1 MADKA
6 TNALIRGTTFET
18 KDNGM
23 RRTAP
28 TGAMREQSNG
38 KGRFDLISPK
48 AMRRL
53 AQLYERGAAKYA
65 ESNMRLGQ
73 PLKWYLDS
81 CERHLNSFKDGD
93 RSEDHLAAVM
103 WNAAE
108 AIHLMERCEK
118 GELPAE
124 LLELP
129 P

>member
-1 MADKA
+1 MSD
-6 TNALIRGTTFET
+6 FQT
-18 KDNGM
+18 KDNGS
-23 RRTAP
+23 RVTHA
-28 TGAMREQSNG
+28 TGAMREARSG

-48 AMRRL
+48 ALRRL
-53 AQLYERGAAKYA
+53 AHLYERGAAKYA

-93 RSEDHLAAVM
+93 QSEDHLAAVA
-103 WNAAE
+103 WNAFE
-108 AIHLMERCEK
+108 AIHLMERVAK

-124 LLELP
+124 LVELP